1 MRVVHCY
8 RTYSPDG
15 PGGLQEAI
23 RQICI
28 ATAKQGVEN
37 TVFCL
42 SKKPIPRQLDGVEC
56 RTVRCRSWAAPASC
70 DLGGVSAFR
79 TFAALTRNADVVH
92 FHFPWPF
99 ADLLHW
105 FIGSKVPAIVTYHSD
120 IVRQEWLRSLYS
132 PLMWAT
138 LRRMCAIVATSPQ
151 YASTSRVLSDPS
163 IKERVNVI
171 PLAIDEH
178 SYPTKGEGTVLK
190 RLGLTGRRYFLSV
203 GVLRYYKGMHTLIAA
218 AKHVQTP
225 IVIAGS
231 GSEGGVL
238 RDLAAHLGVT
248 NVVFAGQVSDTEKVA
263 LLENC
268 FALVLPSHLRS
279 EAFGMVLVEAAM
291 FGRPLISCELGTGTS
306 FVNVHQETGLIISP
320 EDVKSLAEAMNH
332 LLADPATA
340 RSLGQAARKRYERL
354 FNGAYLGNAY
364 VRLYEEAIQEKHMIS
379 KRLR

>member
-8 RTYSPDG
+8 RTYFPDA

-42 SKKPIPRQLDGVEC
+42 SKLPNPSQLVNAEY
-56 RTVRCRSWAAPASC
+56 RTVRCRSWVAPASC

-79 TFAALTRNADVVH
+79 TFAALTRNADLVH

-120 IVRQEWLRSLYS
+120 IVRQEWLRSLYA

-138 LRRMCAIVATSPQ
+138 LRRMRAIVATSPQ
-151 YASTSRVLSDPS
+151 YANTSRVLSDAS
-163 IKERVNVI
+163 IKERVKVI
-171 PLAIDEH
+171 PLAIDEC
-178 SYPTKGEGTVLK
+178 SYLANGEDTVLQ
-190 RLGLTGRRYFLSV
+190 RLGLTGRPYFLSV
-203 GVLRYYKGMHTLIAA
+203 GVLRYYKGVHTLVAA
-218 AKHVQTP
+218 AKHVQAS

-231 GSEGGVL
+231 GPEEKSL
-238 RDLAAHLGVT
+238 HKLAVGLDVT
-248 NVVFAGQVSDTEKVA
+248 NVVFVGQVSDTDKIS
-263 LLENC
+263 LLKNC
-268 FALVLPSHLRS
+268 FAFVLPSHLRS

-306 FVNVHQETGLIISP
+306 FVNVHQETGFIVPSD
-320 EDVKSLAEAMNH
+320 DVGSLAKAMNH
-332 LLADPATA
+332 LLADPAMA

-354 FNGAYLGNAY
+354 FNGAHLGKAY
-364 VRLYEEAIQEKHMIS
+364 ARLYEEAVVQE
-379 KRLR
+379 